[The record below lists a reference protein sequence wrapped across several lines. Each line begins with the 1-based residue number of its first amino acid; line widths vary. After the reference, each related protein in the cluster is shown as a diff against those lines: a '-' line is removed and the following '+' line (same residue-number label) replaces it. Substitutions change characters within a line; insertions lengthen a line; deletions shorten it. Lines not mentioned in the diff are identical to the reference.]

1 MYTSYLW
8 VTSNRFKSAQWF
20 QIQELLSGLCDLCG
34 MPQRYFNW
42 IACDLVRNLKTQH
55 ATFDNLA
62 IYYNNFLFAL
72 NFQTDWKAIIKM

>member
-1 MYTSYLW
+1 M
-8 VTSNRFKSAQWF
+8 
-20 QIQELLSGLCDLCG
+20 
-34 MPQRYFNW
+34 
-42 IACDLVRNLKTQH
+42 QH